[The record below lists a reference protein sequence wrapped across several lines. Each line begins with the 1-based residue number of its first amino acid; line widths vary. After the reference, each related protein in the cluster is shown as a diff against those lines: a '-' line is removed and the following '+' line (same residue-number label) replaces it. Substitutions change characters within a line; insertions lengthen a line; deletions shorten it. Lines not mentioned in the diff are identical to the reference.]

1 MTFKELSKYLN
12 EIEKVS
18 SRLVITDLLVEVLKK
33 IKEDEVEEGIYL
45 MLGNLAPKY
54 RKVDFAMGDKMGV
67 RAIARVI
74 GKEQEEVMQM
84 YKEKGDLGGLVLDL
98 EVGEERKSLSVV
110 EVYERLK
117 SLAEDS
123 GSGSQE
129 RKVMAL
135 AELMLDLDSVSAKFV
150 MRIVLGKLRLGFSE
164 KTLLDALSVLEG
176 NDKSLR
182 KRFGSLVSGSS

>member
-1 MTFKELSKYLN
+1 MFM
-12 EIEKVS
+12 KV
-18 SRLVITDLLVEVLKK
+18 
-33 IKEDEVEEGIYL
+33 
-45 MLGNLAPKY
+45 
-54 RKVDFAMGDKMGV
+54 
-67 RAIARVI
+67 
-74 GKEQEEVMQM
+74 
-84 YKEKGDLGGLVLDL
+84 
-98 EVGEERKSLSVV
+98 
-110 EVYERLK
+110 K